1 MSLIGAILIY
11 VPESAEDCVRI
22 SESPSETYEKVVRVL
37 EVSEL
42 VAGVEIKSSGNLGL
56 QSNDLVEFS
65 EVGTFVDDVMSDSE
79 VNGEYRH
86 DNLDSC

>member
-11 VPESAEDCVRI
+11 VPESAEDCARI

-37 EVSEL
+37 EIPEL
-42 VAGVEIKSSGNLGL
+42 VAGMEIKSSCNLSL
-56 QSNDLVEFS
+56 QGNDLVEFS
-65 EVGTFVDDVMSDSE
+65 EVGTSVYDVMADSE

-86 DNLDSC
+86 DHLDSC